1 MSMTAPQGTSDR
13 AILFLDLQANIV
25 KNSRTVDAE
34 SLAKHATVLAKLAA
48 LHRIPAFISS
58 VPPGGDFAPSI
69 LEALGQK
76 AQPRTFTSAF
86 GDDELVA
93 DLKASGRRTLIL
105 SGVVSE
111 MVVQQTALDALGA
124 GYDVLVAVDA
134 CGGISDRTEDAA
146 WRRISGAGGS
156 LTSVATFGGELA
168 GDLTSDIGKQTFGLV
183 AETFEK

>member
-1 MSMTAPQGTSDR
+1 MTRPPSTSNC

-34 SLAKHATVLAKLAA
+34 SLTRHATVLAKLAA
-48 LHRIPAFISS
+48 LHHIPAFISS

-69 LEALGQK
+69 LEALGK
-76 AQPRTFTSAF
+76 KTGHVHSRPHSATMIWF
-86 GDDELVA
+86 A
-93 DLKASGRRTLIL
+93 DLKAACRRTLIL

-124 GYDVLVAVDA
+124 GYEVLVAVDA

-146 WRRISGAGGS
+146 WRRIAGAGGS
-156 LTSVATFGGELA
+156 FTSVMTFGGELA
-168 GDLTSDIGKQTFGLV
+168 GDLMSDIGKQTFGLV
-183 AETFEK
+183 AETFGK

>member
-1 MSMTAPQGTSDR
+1 MAPPSTSDC

-34 SLAKHATVLAKLAA
+34 SLTRHATVLAKLAA

-58 VPPGGDFAPSI
+58 VPTGGDFAPSI

-76 AQPRTFTSAF
+76 VRPRTYTTAF
-86 GDDELVA
+86 SDDQLVA
-93 DLKASGRRTLIL
+93 DLKATGRRTLIL

-124 GYDVLVAVDA
+124 GYEILVAVDA
-134 CGGISDRTEDAA
+134 CGAISNRTEDAA
-146 WRRISGAGGS
+146 WRRIASAGGS
-156 LTSVATFGGELA
+156 FTSVSAFGGELA
-168 GDLTSDIGKQTFGLV
+168 GDLTSDMGKQTFGLV
-183 AETFEK
+183 AGTFGK

>member
-1 MSMTAPQGTSDR
+1 MTPPPSTSNC

-34 SLAKHATVLAKLAA
+34 SLTRHATVLAKLAA
-48 LHRIPAFISS
+48 LHHIPAFMSS

-76 AQPRTFTSAF
+76 NRPRTFTTAF

-93 DLKASGRRTLIL
+93 DLKAGGRPMLIL

-124 GYDVLVAVDA
+124 GYEVLVAVDA

-146 WRRISGAGGS
+146 WRRIAGAGGS
-156 LTSVATFGGELA
+156 FTSVMTFGGELA
-168 GDLTSDIGKQTFGLV
+168 GDLMSDIGKQTFGLV
-183 AETFEK
+183 AETFGK

>member
-1 MSMTAPQGTSDR
+1 MTPPPSTSNC
-13 AILFLDLQANIV
+13 AILFLDLQATIV

-34 SLAKHATVLAKLAA
+34 SLTQHATVLAKLAA
-48 LHRIPAFISS
+48 LHRIPAFMSS

-76 AQPRTFTSAF
+76 PRPRTFTTAF

-93 DLKASGRRTLIL
+93 DLKTCGRRTLIL

-124 GYDVLVAVDA
+124 GYEVLVAVDA
-134 CGGISDRTEDAA
+134 CGGISNRTEDAA
-146 WRRISGAGGS
+146 WRRIAGAGGS
-156 LTSVATFGGELA
+156 FTSVATFGGELT
-168 GDLTSDIGKQTFGLV
+168 GDLTSDIGTQTFGLV
-183 AETFEK
+183 AETFGK